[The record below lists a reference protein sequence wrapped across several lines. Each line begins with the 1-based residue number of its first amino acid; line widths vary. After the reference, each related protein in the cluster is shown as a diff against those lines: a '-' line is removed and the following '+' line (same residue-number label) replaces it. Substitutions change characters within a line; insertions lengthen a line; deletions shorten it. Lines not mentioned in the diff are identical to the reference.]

1 MLGVNIILLRR
12 IPLRADDPP
21 KPWRRRVGFLG
32 TTGLPVGLHDYM
44 GVDLEAVWEA
54 TKRDLP
60 ELKRKIEIILEELSN
75 NS

>member
-1 MLGVNIILLRR
+1 
-12 IPLRADDPP
+12 
-21 KPWRRRVGFLG
+21 
-32 TTGLPVGLHDYM
+32 M

-60 ELKRKIEIILEELSN
+60 ELKQKIEIILEELSN